1 MRISYG
7 KRKFSY
13 YPLKRPK
20 TNISMELIGIIAKV
34 IIFLGIINVWF
45 IRFNKSTAYRGGGA
59 GSMKE
64 EFATYGLSEGM
75 MYAVGFVKVTLAAL
89 LLISIWVPVLTT
101 YAASGMAI
109 LMIGA
114 IFMHIK
120 VKDSLSRSLPAS
132 IMLLLSVLAM
142 LG

>member
-1 MRISYG
+1 
-7 KRKFSY
+7 
-13 YPLKRPK
+13 
-20 TNISMELIGIIAKV
+20 
-34 IIFLGIINVWF
+34 
-45 IRFNKSTAYRGGGA
+45 
-59 GSMKE
+59 MKE

>member
-1 MRISYG
+1 
-7 KRKFSY
+7 
-13 YPLKRPK
+13 
-20 TNISMELIGIIAKV
+20 MELIGIIAKV

-64 EFATYGLSEGM
+64 EFAAYGLSEGM
-75 MYAVGFVKVTLAAL
+75 MYAVGFLKVTLAAL

>member
-1 MRISYG
+1 
-7 KRKFSY
+7 
-13 YPLKRPK
+13 
-20 TNISMELIGIIAKV
+20 MEIIGIIAKV

-64 EFATYGLSEGM
+64 EFSAYGLSEGM
-75 MYAVGFVKVTLAAL
+75 MYAVGFLKVTLAAL
-89 LLISIWVPVLTT
+89 LLISIWVPVLTI
-101 YAASGMAI
+101 YAAGGMAI

-114 IFMHIK
+114 ISMHIK
-120 VKDSLSRSLPAS
+120 VKDAPSRSLPAS
-132 IMLLLSVLAM
+132 IMLLLSVLAI